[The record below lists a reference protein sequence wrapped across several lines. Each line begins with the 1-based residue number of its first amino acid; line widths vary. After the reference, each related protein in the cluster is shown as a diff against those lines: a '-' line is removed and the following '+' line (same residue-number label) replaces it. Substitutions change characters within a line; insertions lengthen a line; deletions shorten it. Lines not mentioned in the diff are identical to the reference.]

1 MSTSLNP
8 RHKRF
13 VEEFLVDLNGTQA
26 AIRAGYAES
35 AARRQAT
42 RLLDD
47 QVICDAIKTAM
58 DERSARTLVNA
69 DTVLRQ
75 WLAMATADPNE
86 LVEYR
91 RTCCRCCWGKG
102 FAYQMTASELAARQ
116 AAREKDGDAPLEGVE
131 LGYDGTR
138 DPHPKCPECH
148 GEGVGT
154 PFFKDTRYLSPGA
167 RALYAGV
174 KVTKDGI
181 EVKMNSQDKA
191 WEMVSK
197 HLGMT
202 IEKHKHEHTGADG
215 KPLPAAPPPVMIY
228 LPSNGRD
235 NTGN

>member
-1 MSTSLNP
+1 MSASLNP
-8 RHKRF
+8 RQKRF

-26 AIRAGYAES
+26 AIRAGYSES

-42 RLLDD
+42 RMLDD
-47 QVICDAIKTAM
+47 QVICNAIKAAM
-58 DERSARTLVNA
+58 DARSARTLVNA

-86 LVEYR
+86 LVEFR

-102 FAYQMTASELAARQ
+102 FAYQLTAGELAARQ
-116 AAREKDGDAPLEGVE
+116 RENPDEPITAE

-191 WEMVSK
+191 WEMVAK
-197 HLGMT
+197 HLGMNT
-202 IEKHKHEHTGADG
+202 EKHKHEHTGADG

-235 NTGN
+235 PNQGN